1 MDEQYGQIDAFLE
14 ALGRRWRRLAGLRL
28 VTRLGLGVAVVWGT
42 AALGWLLVGRTSMVA
57 ESLLV
62 GFAAVATTVLGVV
75 AWRYW
80 PAIPGRS
87 ALARFTEDRLDGLD
101 DRLVTVVDVFGG
113 DKVDR
118 HGPIATAL
126 VADTSSRLPL
136 DGAGA
141 VVTSDALNAA
151 ARRAIAAVG
160 LAVAC
165 IAVLAA
171 PATRVA
177 RMAWLYVSPVSLM
190 FDVQPGNIRLRPAT
204 PLTIRV
210 RTSAAGHGLAPDLE
224 VRMKDAARRTR
235 MAGEGADRFA
245 TTFSSVPASFTYRIE
260 LAGRRSPDYTVTLL
274 AYPRVRRMDL
284 TYEFPTFT
292 KLASRTENDG
302 GDVYAPAGTRVHLVV
317 WPHTTTAPI
326 VTGTVALRTG
336 RVIPLTR
343 QPDGSFAGDLVV
355 TTDDAYRVKLTDADG
370 LHNTEDPEYFVRM
383 LDDRPPDVRIVRPA
397 GDRQVTPLE
406 EIEIEARAD
415 DDHGIAGLELVYGV
429 RGGRER
435 AVPLGGDGTQLSVT
449 GKHTVYLEDLNVK
462 PGDFVAFY
470 ARARD
475 VGRGKRPT
483 QARSDIYFLEVT
495 PFIDEFALAQS
506 QAMAGGSGDQMDD
519 LVRQQKDIIVG
530 TWKLDARTSRSGAA
544 AAAEDLATLGR
555 AQGKVRRS
563 TEAAAQMRAGSV
575 VLRRP
580 GLAPD
585 QDASQSPL
593 AEAAK
598 AMGRAE
604 QALHARKVPQ
614 ALPAEMEALNH
625 LLRAQAE
632 AQRKQVMR
640 QQGNG
645 GGGSN
650 RAQQD
655 LSTLFDR
662 ELARQQQ
669 TNYETPKTA
678 EERRDD
684 QADDT
689 LERVRELARRQ
700 EALARQQED
709 LARERARMDAEEVKR
724 RLERLTR
731 EQSEL
736 RREAEMLAQQLQSA
750 ERKAREEQ
758 TGQRSGQSQSG
769 QQSAGGQPGRE
780 ASENPSGESS
790 QSSALRQA
798 SEDMRNAAGNLRR
811 EDTERAREQSARA
824 LERLQGVERALRNSG
839 PDERRKSV
847 GDAQLEARQLAER
860 QRQLTEGAADA
871 SKRNDVDARRRTAG
885 EQQRLA
891 ERVEA
896 LQKRLRELGGS
907 GGDRAERERL
917 DGAARELEAGRAAE
931 RMRELARGLQ
941 KGDDAKQAETGR
953 DLARSLDRLA
963 DRLGGSTGRTDP
975 EGRRLAD
982 DLSRTRELRERL
994 ADLQRQ
1000 LAQLGRQGNQGEQ
1013 QGQASDSRRN
1023 GQQQSPNQSPGRQ
1036 QGGQRA
1042 SEQGSPSAS
1051 GPGSGE
1057 NGAAASAEP
1066 GESGG
1071 QAGRERAR
1079 QIGALRQRYLE
1090 ELRRAGEA
1098 DERISQLAPSTSG
1111 YGATPEGQGMV
1122 SSAPGTEAFKQD
1134 FTRWETLHRELTLG
1148 LERLESDLSQR
1159 VIEKAAKERLRS
1171 GNADRTPAEYRSS
1184 VDKYFR
1190 TLAQE
1195 PH

>member
-1 MDEQYGQIDAFLE
+1 MDEQFNQIEAFLD
-14 ALGRRWRRLAGLRL
+14 ALGRRWRRLASLRL
-28 VTRLGLGVAVVWGT
+28 VTRVSLGLAVVWGM
-42 AALGWLLVGRTSMVA
+42 AALGWLLVGRGTMLA
-57 ESLLV
+57 E
-62 GFAAVATTVLGVV
+62 TVLVACAVLASGVIGFV
-75 AWRYW
+75 AWRRW
-80 PAIPGRS
+80 PSMPGRL
-87 ALARFTEDRLDGLD
+87 ALSRFAEDHVDGLD
-101 DRLVTVVDVFGG
+101 DRLVTVVDAIHGHR
-113 DKVDR
+113 VDR
-118 HGPIATAL
+118 DGAVATAL
-126 VADTSSRLPL
+126 IADTSAHLPL
-136 DGAGA
+136 DGASA
-141 VVTSDALNAA
+141 VVTANALSAA
-151 ARRAIAAVG
+151 GRRAIGATALAAG
-160 LAVAC
+160 C
-165 IAVLAA
+165 IAVLAL

-177 RMAWLYVSPVSLM
+177 RMAWLYVSPVSLV
-190 FDVQPGNIRLRPAT
+190 FDVQPGNVRLRPAT

-224 VRMKDAARRTR
+224 VRMQQAARRTR
-235 MAGEGADRFA
+235 MEGQGGDQFA
-245 TTFSSVPASFTYRIE
+245 TTFSTVPASFIYHVE

-274 AYPRVRRMDL
+274 TNPRVKRIDL
-284 TYEFPTFT
+284 TYAFPSFT

-302 GDVYAPAGTRVHLVV
+302 GDIYAPAGTRVHLAVS
-317 WPHTTTAPI
+317 PHTTTAPI
-326 VTGTVALRTG
+326 VSGTVALRTG
-336 RVIPLTR
+336 RIVPLTR
-343 QPDGSFAGDLVV
+343 QPDGALSGDLVI

-370 LHNTEDPEYFVRM
+370 LQNTEDPEYFVRM

-415 DDHGIAGLELVYGV
+415 DDHGVAGLELVYGV

-435 AVPLGGDGTQLSVT
+435 AVPLGGDGSQLSVT

-475 VGRGKRPT
+475 IGRGKRPT

-506 QAMAGGSGDQMDD
+506 QAMAGGGGEQMDD

-530 TWKLDARTSRSGAA
+530 TWKLEARTARSGTT

-555 AQGKVRRS
+555 AQGNVRRR
-563 TEAAAQMRAGSV
+563 TEAAAQMRAGSL

-585 QDASQSPL
+585 QDSSQSPL
-593 AEAAK
+593 AEAAS

-604 QALHARKVPQ
+604 QALHGRKVPQ

-632 AQRKQVMR
+632 AQRKQVTR
-640 QQGNG
+640 QQANG
-645 GGGSN
+645 GGGFN

-678 EERRDD
+678 EERRED
-684 QADDT
+684 QTDDT

-750 ERKAREEQ
+750 ERRAREQ
-758 TGQRSGQSQSG
+758 QMGQRGSQSQSG
-769 QQSAGGQPGRE
+769 QQQSSGEPERESAGN
-780 ASENPSGESS
+780 SSGNGS
-790 QSSALRQA
+790 QSSAVRQA

-811 EDTERAREQSARA
+811 EDTEQARQQSARA

-839 PDERRKSV
+839 PDERRRAM

-860 QRQLTEGAADA
+860 QRQLTDGAADA
-871 SKRNDVDARRRTAG
+871 AKRNDADARRRTAA

-891 ERVEA
+891 ERVDA
-896 LQKRLRELGGS
+896 LHKRLGELGS
-907 GGDRAERERL
+907 GGDRAERDRL
-917 DGAARELEAGRAAE
+917 SAAARELEDGRSAE

-941 KGDDAKQAETGR
+941 KGSEAGQAETGR
-953 DLARSLDRLA
+953 DLARSLERLA
-963 DRLGGSTGRTDP
+963 DRIGGSTGKNDP
-975 EGRRLAD
+975 EGKRLAE

-994 ADLQRQ
+994 GELQRQ
-1000 LAQLGRQGNQGEQ
+1000 MAELGRQGKAGDQPGQTDDGRQSAQQSGERSPSSGQSGQ
-1013 QGQASDSRRN
+1013 QGSQSSN
-1023 GQQQSPNQSPGRQ
+1023 GRG
-1036 QGGQRA
+1036 
-1042 SEQGSPSAS
+1042 
-1051 GPGSGE
+1051 
-1057 NGAAASAEP
+1057 NGEP
-1066 GESGG
+1066 GTSANTARGE
-1071 QAGRERAR
+1071 AGDRERGERAR

-1090 ELRRAGEA
+1090 ELRRAGQT
-1098 DERISQLAPSTSG
+1098 DERIRELSPSTNG

-1159 VIEKAAKERLRS
+1159 VIDKAAKDRLRS
-1171 GNADRTPAEYRSS
+1171 GSADRTPVEYRSS